1 MAMKFAV
8 VGCGNV
14 GTQYAR
20 MWIQAGHQLQH
31 VHFRSIPLGT
41 MQWLGNSFE
50 NVELHTIHQNADA
63 VLLAIPDDQI
73 AAVAGSIHTDAFIIQ
88 PSGTFDL
95 HQLAHPNKATL
106 WAMYSIV
113 KQASLDFEKIPFAV
127 ESTSE
132 KAKETLHKLMEKVGA
147 PMHNTNQTQRE
158 LAHLTAV
165 LANNFTNALYQK
177 ALTLLN
183 ENQLSGAL
191 MLPIIAQTTARLTA
205 MPDPTL
211 QTGPARR
218 GDYNTLKKHLEILRE
233 DPQWKLLYQTMSDI
247 ILQQNEH
254 RKL

>member
-1 MAMKFAV
+1 MKFAV

-31 VHFRSIPLGT
+31 VHFRSMPLGT
-41 MQWLGNSFE
+41 IEWLGHSVE
-50 NVELHTIHQNADA
+50 NIALQEIHQNADTI
-63 VLLAIPDDQI
+63 LLAIPDDQI

-95 HQLAHPNKATL
+95 HQLTHPNNATW

-113 KQASLDFEKIPFAV
+113 KKASLDFEKIPFAV

-132 KAKETLHKLMEKVGA
+132 KAKEILQKLMEKVGA

-183 ENQLSGAL
+183 ENQLSGEL

-205 MPDPTL
+205 FPDPTL

-218 GDYNTLKKHLEILRE
+218 GDYNTLNKHLELLRE